1 MLTQYSPD
9 ARNSGVT
16 PAVMNKPTS
25 IYLDLIRF
33 LAAVTVFFVHANY
46 DRFTGGLPV
55 LWRLKD
61 FGNDAVMVFFVLSGF
76 VIAYVSDQKEKT
88 LKDYFV
94 SRFAR
99 LYSVAIPALILTVVL
114 DHIGLRLDFD
124 MYDGGWFQ
132 NDRPAW
138 RLASNVLFVN
148 ELWFRSVR
156 PFSNGP
162 FWSLGYE
169 FWYYV
174 IFAVACY
181 LKTPLKYLLVLA
193 LCVLIGP
200 KILILMP
207 VWLLGVL
214 VYYIIKHRQV
224 SEWAGW
230 LMFTGSLLLY
240 TLFRCADY
248 PDYLY
253 GLTASYI
260 DQDFMMYTLKWSQ
273 EFLSSYAIGLLVAI
287 HFIGAATVAPRLA
300 SLLYAG
306 EKPIRYLAG
315 FTFATY
321 LFHYP
326 LLQFFAA
333 IASHFN
339 DQMVRNMIMI
349 FGSIAVIW
357 ALGTVTER
365 RKADIKRW
373 ILFWCELFSRKV
385 WVRL

>member
-1 MLTQYSPD
+1 
-9 ARNSGVT
+9 
-16 PAVMNKPTS
+16 MNKPTS
-25 IYLDLIRF
+25 IYLDFIRF

-99 LYSVAIPALILTVVL
+99 LYSVAIPALILTLIL
-114 DHIGLRLDFD
+114 DHIGLRLDFG

-132 NDRPAW
+132 SDRPAW
-138 RLASNVLFVN
+138 RLASNALFIN
-148 ELWFRSVR
+148 ELWFTSVR

-169 FWYYV
+169 FWYYA
-174 IFAVACY
+174 IFAAACY
-181 LKTPLKYLLVLA
+181 IKSPLKYLLVLA
-193 LCVLIGP
+193 LCLFIGP
-200 KILILMP
+200 KILILFP

-214 VYYIIKHRQV
+214 VYYVIKHKPLP
-224 SEWAGW
+224 ELAGW
-230 LMFTGSLLLY
+230 VMFAGSLMLY
-240 TLFRCADY
+240 TFFRIDGY
-248 PDYLY
+248 RDFLY
-253 GLTASYI
+253 GITASYI
-260 DQDFMMYTLKWSQ
+260 NLDFMQYMLKWSQ
-273 EFLSSYAIGLLVAI
+273 EFLSSYIIGVLVAI
-287 HFIGAATVAPRLA
+287 HFIGAATIAPRLA
-300 SLLYAG
+300 PLLLAS

-333 IASHFN
+333 VASYFDN
-339 DQMVRNMIMI
+339 QSVRNAIMI
-349 FGSIAVIW
+349 FGSMAVIW
-357 ALGTVTER
+357 ALGTITER
-365 RKADIKRW
+365 RKADIKNW
-373 ILFWCELFSRKV
+373 ILFWYELFARKV
-385 WVRL
+385 WARIFV

>member
-1 MLTQYSPD
+1 
-9 ARNSGVT
+9 
-16 PAVMNKPTS
+16 MNKPIS

-55 LWRLKD
+55 VWRLKD
-61 FGNDAVMVFFVLSGF
+61 LGNDAVMVFFVLSGF
-76 VIAYVSDQKEKT
+76 VIAYVSDEKEKT

-114 DHIGLRLDFD
+114 DNIGLRVFYDI
-124 MYDGGWFQ
+124 YDGGWFQ

-148 ELWFRSVR
+148 ELWFTSVR

-181 LKTPLKYLLVLA
+181 LKTPLKYLLLVA
-193 LCVLIGP
+193 LCLFIGP
-200 KILILMP
+200 KILILFP

-214 VYYIIKHRQV
+214 VYHIIKNKQV
-224 SEWAGW
+224 PEFAGW
-230 LMFTGSLLLY
+230 VMALGSLLLY
-240 TLFRCADY
+240 TIFRIDGY

-253 GLTASYI
+253 GVTAEYI

-273 EFLSSYAIGLLVAI
+273 EFLSSYAIGILVAV
-287 HFIGAATVAPRLA
+287 HLVGVAAIAPRLNW
-300 SLLYAG
+300 LLYAG

-333 IASHFN
+333 IGSHFD
-339 DQMVRNMIMI
+339 DQSIRNSIMV
-349 FGSIAVIW
+349 FGSMSVIW

-373 ILFWCELFSRKV
+373 ILFWCDLFSRKAR
-385 WVRL
+385 VRS

>member
-1 MLTQYSPD
+1 
-9 ARNSGVT
+9 
-16 PAVMNKPTS
+16 MNKPTS

-46 DRFTGGLPV
+46 DRFTGGIPV
-55 LWRLKD
+55 FWRLKD
-61 FGNDAVMVFFVLSGF
+61 LGNDAVMVFFVLSGF

-99 LYSVAIPALILTVVL
+99 LYSVAIPALILTVML
-114 DHIGLRLDFD
+114 DTVGLRLFYEV
-124 MYDGGWFQ
+124 YDGGWFQ

-138 RLASNVLFVN
+138 RLASNALFIN
-148 ELWFRSVR
+148 ELWFTSVR

-169 FWYYV
+169 FWYYA
-174 IFAVACY
+174 IFAVTTY
-181 LKTPLKYLLVLA
+181 LKTPLKYLLVAA
-193 LCVLIGP
+193 LCLFIGP
-200 KILILMP
+200 KILILFP

-214 VYYIIKHRQV
+214 VYYIIKNRPV
-224 SEWAGW
+224 PEFWGW
-230 LMFTGSLLLY
+230 VMFLGSMVLY
-240 TLFRCADY
+240 AIFHIDGY
-248 PDYLY
+248 PEYLY
-253 GLTASYI
+253 GITATYI
-260 DQDFMMYTLKWSQ
+260 DVDFMQYTLKWSQ
-273 EFLSSYAIGLLVAI
+273 EFLSSYALGVLVAI
-287 HFIGAATVAPRLA
+287 HFIGAASVAPRLA
-300 SLLYAG
+300 ALLYAV

-333 IASHFN
+333 VASYFD
-339 DQMVRNMIMI
+339 DQSVRNSIMI
-349 FGSIAVIW
+349 FGSVSVIW
-357 ALGTVTER
+357 ALGTVTEH

-373 ILFWCELFSRKV
+373 ILFWCDLFSRKS
-385 WVRL
+385 RAKI

>member
-1 MLTQYSPD
+1 
-9 ARNSGVT
+9 
-16 PAVMNKPTS
+16 
-25 IYLDLIRF
+25 
-33 LAAVTVFFVHANY
+33 
-46 DRFTGGLPV
+46 
-55 LWRLKD
+55 
-61 FGNDAVMVFFVLSGF
+61 
-76 VIAYVSDQKEKT
+76 
-88 LKDYFV
+88 
-94 SRFAR
+94 
-99 LYSVAIPALILTVVL
+99 
-114 DHIGLRLDFD
+114 
-124 MYDGGWFQ
+124 
-132 NDRPAW
+132 
-138 RLASNVLFVN
+138 
-148 ELWFRSVR
+148 
-156 PFSNGP
+156 
-162 FWSLGYE
+162 
-169 FWYYV
+169 
-174 IFAVACY
+174 
-181 LKTPLKYLLVLA
+181 
-193 LCVLIGP
+193 
-200 KILILMP
+200 ILILMP

>member
-1 MLTQYSPD
+1 
-9 ARNSGVT
+9 
-16 PAVMNKPTS
+16 MNKPTS

-61 FGNDAVMVFFVLSGF
+61 LGNDAVMVFFVLSGF

-99 LYSVAIPALILTVVL
+99 LYSVAIPALILTVIL
-114 DHIGLRLDFD
+114 DHIGLRLDSQ

-132 NDRPAW
+132 GDRPVW
-138 RLASNVLFVN
+138 RLASNALFVN
-148 ELWFRSVR
+148 EMWFTSVR

-174 IFAVACY
+174 IFAAACY
-181 LKTPLKYLLVLA
+181 VKSRLKYILVPA
-193 LCVLIGP
+193 LCLLIGP
-200 KILILMP
+200 KILILFP

-214 VYYIIKHRQV
+214 VYYIIRNRSV
-224 SEWAGW
+224 PESIGW
-230 LMFTGSLLLY
+230 LMFAGSLVLY
-240 TLFRCADY
+240 AIFRIGGY

-253 GLTASYI
+253 GLTATHI
-260 DQDFMMYTLKWSQ
+260 DQDFMMYTLRWSQ
-273 EFLSSYAIGLLVAI
+273 EFLSSYVIGVLVAI

-300 SLLYAG
+300 SLLLAG

-333 IASHFN
+333 VASHVD
-339 DQMVRNMIMI
+339 DQSLRNAIMV
-349 FGSIAVIW
+349 FGSLGVIAV
-357 ALGTVTER
+357 LGTITER

-373 ILFWCELFSRKV
+373 ILFWCDLFSRKAHV
-385 WVRL
+385 KI